1 VGLPV
6 YRDGRDMFEAL
17 VRLCRQL
24 ELDGLMIV
32 VRRRR
37 DVLDENRNRLAFMT
51 NNLEHDPTLDEG
63 HGRIREHYADGRG

>member
-1 VGLPV
+1 
-6 YRDGRDMFEAL
+6 MFEAL

-24 ELDGLMIV
+24 EPDGVMIV

-51 NNLEHDPTLDEG
+51 NNLERYSKPHVIEKKKSPRAALNAS
-63 HGRIREHYADGRG
+63 R